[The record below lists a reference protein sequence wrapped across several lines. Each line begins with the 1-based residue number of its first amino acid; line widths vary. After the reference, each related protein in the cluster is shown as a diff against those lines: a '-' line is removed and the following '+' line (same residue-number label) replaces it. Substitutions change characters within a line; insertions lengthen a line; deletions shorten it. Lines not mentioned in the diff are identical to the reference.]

1 MAYTFQPLEAALG
14 NNSAL
19 STFPMAFTQGLL
31 SLGAAGC
38 NGGPALRLGRERG
51 PSGAARTDLGSCRL
65 GNCTQGKYPG
75 KLPLG
80 KKSLGKFLTSLT

>member
-51 PSGAARTDLGSCRL
+51 PSGAARTDLGSCHLQICSREVATCENIL
-65 GNCTQGKYPG
+65 GNLPFGIM
-75 KLPLG
+75 PLG
-80 KKSLGKFLTSLT
+80 